1 MNTMRHPLC
10 LILCSA
16 LCLFDSSNAVRA
28 ADNEQPDPVKLQLE
42 QMSGDLKAIK
52 NALDTLNGL
61 QLGVR
66 LKGAEEEILNLREE
80 MLKLEARIAQNEQ
93 RIQGTSERIA
103 RSLDLTPP
111 TPPATATVRVVN
123 RSGMR
128 ASVFLNDSAYDLEPF
143 QTVNIPGVRIGPTT
157 YQVLVDGYGTIHTRT
172 SNLLGGE
179 TRTLTI
185 NPPQ

>member
-1 MNTMRHPLC
+1 MITMRHPLC
-10 LILCSA
+10 LAFCTA
-16 LCLFDSSNAVRA
+16 LCLLIPA
-28 ADNEQPDPVKLQLE
+28 ANSVAAENEPADPVKQQLE
-42 QMSGDLKAIK
+42 KMALDLKEIR

-61 QLGVR
+61 QLGLR
-66 LKGAEEEILNLREE
+66 LKGAEEEILTLREQ
-80 MLKLEARIAQNEQ
+80 MLKLEARVAQNEQ

-103 RSLDLTPP
+103 RSLDVSQE
-111 TPPATATVRVVN
+111 TATVRIIN
-123 RSGMR
+123 RSGIR
-128 ASVFLNDSAYDLEPF
+128 ASVFLNDSAYDVEAF
-143 QTVNIPGVRIGPTT
+143 QTVNIPGVRVGQVT

>member
-1 MNTMRHPLC
+1 MNTTRHPLC
-10 LILCSA
+10 LAFCTA
-16 LCLFDSSNAVRA
+16 LCLFLWSTGASA
-28 ADNEQPDPVKLQLE
+28 AENEPPPPPDPVKLQLE
-42 QMSGDLKAIK
+42 QMAQDLKAIK

-66 LKGAEEEILNLREE
+66 LKGAEEEILSLREQ
-80 MLKLEARIAQNEQ
+80 MLRLEARVAQNEQ

-103 RSLDLTPP
+103 RSLDVGQE
-111 TPPATATVRVVN
+111 TATVRVVN
-123 RSGMR
+123 RSGIR
-128 ASVFLNDSAYDLEPF
+128 ASVFLNDSSYDVEPF
-143 QTVNIPGVRIGPTT
+143 QTVNIPGMPVGQVT

-185 NPPQ
+185 NPPR